1 MAIKLEGGGGGLK
14 GLAISGGTFF
24 LRLPL
29 GKASIKNKWV
39 MSTYD
44 PPSPEDM
51 ILLDDNVAIKYIFF
65 FVK

>member
-1 MAIKLEGGGGGLK
+1 MAIKLEGGGALK
-14 GLAISGGTFF
+14 AWPLVEERF